1 MNGLAIL
8 LVYLLALQYV
18 DDRSVLDSS
27 VYKCI
32 YILLLYKCEWQ

>member
-18 DDRSVLDSS
+18 DDRRVLGSS
-27 VYKCI
+27 VYKI
-32 YILLLYKCEWQ
+32 YILLLYM

>member
-18 DDRSVLDSS
+18 DDRRVLDSS

-32 YILLLYKCEWQ
+32 YILLLYM